1 MKYTIQTENLNFYYG
16 KKNQILKD
24 LNINIPQGAIYGFL
38 GPNGA
43 GKSTT
48 MQLLSGILKDY
59 QGRITIFG
67 KALEQH
73 DATIFNKIGA
83 LVESPALYLHLTGTE
98 NLKYICTLKGLSVKE
113 IPAILKLVGLEH
125 KGGLKAKKY
134 SLGMKQRLAI
144 GMALL
149 GNPELLF
156 LDEPVNGL
164 DPVGITEMRELLV
177 QLNKERGITI
187 FISSHLLSEIEKMC
201 THVGIINHGILQ
213 FEGTMETLKNLKQKH
228 QVTLTTQA
236 SERVHEI
243 LTTHHYEAQVLSPDK
258 IQVLLKDKEA
268 IPAMVHFL
276 SAQAVPVYELRS
288 EDGLEN
294 WFLSLTK

>member
-1 MKYTIQTENLNFYYG
+1 MEYVIKTEHLDFFYG
-16 KKNQILKD
+16 KKNHILKD
-24 LNINIPQGAIYGFL
+24 LNISVPKGSIYGFL

-48 MQLLSGILKDY
+48 MQLLSAILPDY
-59 QGRITIFG
+59 KGRIEIFG
-67 KALEQH
+67 KSLEEH
-73 DATIFNKIGA
+73 SPEMFNKIGA

-98 NLKYICTLKGLSVKE
+98 NLKYICTLKNVPLSE
-113 IPAILKLVGLEH
+113 IGTVLKTVGLEG
-125 KGGLKAKKY
+125 KGRLRVKKY

-164 DPVGITEMRELLV
+164 DPVGITEIRELLV
-177 QLNKERGITI
+177 KLNKEKGITI

-201 THVGIINHGILQ
+201 THVGIINHGVLK

-228 QVTLTTQA
+228 QVTLTTKDSSSAQQILSSNGYDA
-236 SERVHEI
+236 ST
-243 LTTHHYEAQVLSPDK
+243 LTPDK
-258 IQVLLKDKEA
+258 IQILLKDKEA
-268 IPAMVHFL
+268 IPTMVTFL
-276 SAQAVPVYELRS
+276 TTQQIPVYELRS

-294 WFLSLTK
+294 WFLSLTQ

>member
-1 MKYTIQTENLNFYYG
+1 MEHIIKTTDLNFYYG
-16 KKNQILKD
+16 KKNHIVKD
-24 LNINIPQGAIYGFL
+24 LNIKVPTGSIYGFL

-48 MQLLSGILKDY
+48 MQLLSAVLPDY
-59 QGRITIFG
+59 TGDIMLFEKSLQDHTP
-67 KALEQH
+67 AV
-73 DATIFNKIGA
+73 FNKIGA

-98 NLKYICTLKGLSVKE
+98 NLKYICTLKSLDYSE
-113 IPAILKLVGLEH
+113 IEPVLKTVGLEN
-125 KGGLKAKKY
+125 KGDLKAKKY

-144 GMALL
+144 AMALL

-177 QLNKERGITI
+177 KLNKEQGITI

-201 THVGIINHGILQ
+201 THVGIIHHGILQ
-213 FEGTMETLKNLKQKH
+213 FEGTMEALRNLKQKH
-228 QVTLTTQA
+228 QVTLTTA
-236 SERVHEI
+236 NSARALEVLSNAAYEVSL
-243 LTTHHYEAQVLSPDK
+243 LTTDK
-258 IQVLLKDKEA
+258 IQILLKDKED
-268 IPAMVHFL
+268 IPAMVRFL
-276 SAQAVPVYELRS
+276 TLEQIGIYELRS